1 MYFEEFEMDNGGIRI
16 LWTYNRQSLQL
27 PWTLKVRPLA
37 VFRSFSSFSG
47 LALRKTWRK
56 SAVRLRIR
64 ECINAFANISKI
76 LG

>member
-1 MYFEEFEMDNGGIRI
+1 MYFEEFEMNNGEPVF
-16 LWTYNRQSLQL
+16 RQSLQL

-64 ECINAFANISKI
+64 ECINALDALIW
-76 LG
+76 